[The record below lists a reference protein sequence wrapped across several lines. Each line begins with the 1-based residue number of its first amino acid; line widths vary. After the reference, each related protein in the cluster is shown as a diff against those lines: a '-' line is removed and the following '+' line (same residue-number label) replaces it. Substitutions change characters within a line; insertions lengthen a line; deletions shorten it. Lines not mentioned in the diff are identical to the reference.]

1 MGRELSQVGGMT
13 FGIVLPNKGPA
24 AGRAMLDAAASIA
37 VELGWR
43 SGWVTDHLM
52 VPPGPEAD
60 EYGSMLEAVTTL
72 AWLGGRHE
80 DLVLG
85 ASVISPAMRDAPML
99 AKELAT
105 LDVLLSG
112 RLIVG
117 VGVSDTGDLP
127 EYENMGKGE
136 RFRVRGAY
144 VDEAI
149 RLWRH
154 LWSGSTEPFHGRF
167 HTLEDF
173 TFAPLPP
180 QGAGIPIWA
189 GGRSDRALRRTA
201 ELGDG
206 YHAAQTGPA
215 DLVERLPRLRAAL
228 DLTGRAWPYVSTR
241 ARVKYGARQGEKYA
255 LVGEAPDMVD
265 EVVAFSRAGNDELV
279 LVFDA
284 DDPVTLVAQAR
295 RFSMDVIRPAA
306 ERAAA

>member
-1 MGRELSQVGGMT
+1 MGHELSRVDGMT
-13 FGIVLPNKGPA
+13 FGIVLPNKGPV
-24 AGRAMLDAAASIA
+24 AGPEMLDAAASVA

-43 SGWVTDHLM
+43 SAWVTDHLM
-52 VPPGPEAD
+52 VPRGPEAD

-105 LDVLLSG
+105 LDVLLDG
-112 RLIVG
+112 RLVVG
-117 VGVSDTGDLP
+117 VGVSDAGDLA
-127 EYENMGKGE
+127 EYENMGKAD

-154 LWSGSTEPFHGRF
+154 LWSGSDEPFRGRF
-167 HTLEDF
+167 HTIEDF

-180 QGAGIPIWA
+180 QGAAIPIWA

-206 YHAAQTGPA
+206 YHAAQTGPD
-215 DLVERLPRLRAAL
+215 DLVERLPRLREAQAI
-228 DLTGRAWPYVSTR
+228 TGRPWPFVSTR
-241 ARVKYGARQGEKYA
+241 ARVKYGAAPGAKYA
-255 LVGEAPDMVD
+255 LVGEPAQMID
-265 EVVAFSRAGNDELV
+265 EVVAFSRAGNDELI

-284 DDPVTLVAQAR
+284 EDPAGFAAQAR
-295 RFSMDVIRPAA
+295 RFAVEVVLPAA